1 MYCSTKLVRGLLV
14 AGLLTAVAAHAE
26 IKIGVSLS
34 STGPAASLGIP
45 EKNTIDLLPKELGG
59 QKVTYIVLDDA
70 TDVTHAVQN
79 FRKLTSED
87 HVDAVIGSSV
97 TPNSLAMVDVAAETH
112 TPMISMAASIG
123 IIAPMDAKRAWAFK
137 VPQNDALM
145 ADAIA
150 QSMAKH
156 GIKTV
161 GFIGFADAYGDSWL
175 NEFSKAATARGVKVL
190 DVERFN
196 RTDTSVTGQVL
207 KLMSGN
213 PQAILI
219 AGAGTPAAL
228 PETALKDRGYKGA
241 IYQTHGVANNDF
253 LRVCG
258 KVCDGTLL
266 PAGPLLVSEQLPD
279 SNPVKASATAYRTAY
294 EAVYGA
300 GSVSTFGG
308 HAWDAGHMLAAA
320 VPVALKTA
328 QPGTEAFRVALR
340 AALEN
345 IHDLPLSHGIMNTTP
360 QDHNGF
366 DDRARVM
373 VEIENGKWVLQNN

>member
-1 MYCSTKLVRGLLV
+1 MHRSTKLVRGLL
-14 AGLLTAVAAHAE
+14 AAALLVSVAAHAD
-26 IKIGVSLS
+26 IKIGVILS
-34 STGPAASLGIP
+34 TTGPAASLGIP
-45 EKNTIDLLPKELGG
+45 EKNTIELLPKEMGG
-59 QKVTYIVLDDA
+59 QKVSYIVLDDA

-112 TPMISMAASIG
+112 TPMISLAASIG

-150 QSMAKH
+150 QYMAKH

-161 GFIGFADAYGDSWL
+161 GFIGFSDAYGDSWL
-175 NEFSKAATARGVKVL
+175 NEFGKAAAARGVKVL

-207 KLMSGN
+207 KLMSSD

-228 PETALKDRGYKGA
+228 PETTLKDQGYKGV

-258 KVCDGTLL
+258 KACDGTLL

-279 SNPVKASATAYRTAY
+279 SNPVKVSSNAYRKAY
-294 EAVYGA
+294 EAVYGV
-300 GSVSTFGG
+300 GSIATFGG

-328 QPGTEAFRVALR
+328 QPGTEAFRAALR

-345 IHDLPLSHGIMNTTP
+345 IHDLALSHGIMNTTP
-360 QDHNGF
+360 QDHNGL
-366 DDRARVM
+366 DERARVM
-373 VEIENGKWVLQNN
+373 VEIEHGKWVLLNN

>member
-1 MYCSTKLVRGLLV
+1 MHRSTKLVRGLL
-14 AGLLTAVAAHAE
+14 AAALFTSFAAHAD
-26 IKIGVSLS
+26 IKIGVTLS
-34 STGPAASLGIP
+34 TTGAAASLGIP
-45 EKNTIDLLPKELGG
+45 EKNTIALLPKEMGG
-59 QKVTYIVLDDA
+59 QKVSYIVLDDA
-70 TDVTHAVQN
+70 SDATQAVQN

-97 TPNSLAMVDVAAETH
+97 TPSSLAMVDVAAETH
-112 TPMISMAASIG
+112 TPMISLAASIG
-123 IIAPMDAKRAWAFK
+123 IIEPMDAKRAWAFK

-150 QSMAKH
+150 QYMAKH

-161 GFIGFADAYGDSWL
+161 GFIGFADAYGESWQ
-175 NEFSKAATARGVKVL
+175 NEFGKVAAARGLKVL
-190 DVERFN
+190 DAEHFN

-207 KLMSGN
+207 KLMSLN

-228 PETALKDRGYKGA
+228 PETTLKDRGYKGV

-258 KVCDGTLL
+258 KECDGTLL
-266 PAGPLLVSEQLPD
+266 PAGPLLVSEQLPA
-279 SNPVKASATAYRTAY
+279 SNPVKASSTAYRTAY

-300 GSVSTFGG
+300 GSIATFGG

-328 QPGTEAFRVALR
+328 QPGTEAFREALR
-340 AALEN
+340 SALEN
-345 IHDLPLSHGIMNTTP
+345 IHGLALSHGIMNTTP
-360 QDHNGF
+360 QDHNGL

-373 VEIENGKWVLQNN
+373 VEIENGKWVLLNN

>member
-1 MYCSTKLVRGLLV
+1 MHRSTKLVRGLL
-14 AGLLTAVAAHAE
+14 AAALLVSVAAHAD
-26 IKIGVSLS
+26 IKIGVILS
-34 STGPAASLGIP
+34 TTGPAASLGIP
-45 EKNTIDLLPKELGG
+45 EKNTIELLPKEMGG
-59 QKVTYIVLDDA
+59 QKVSYIVLDDA

-112 TPMISMAASIG
+112 TPMISLAASIG

-150 QSMAKH
+150 QYMAKH

-161 GFIGFADAYGDSWL
+161 GFIGFSDAYGDSWL
-175 NEFSKAATARGVKVL
+175 NEFGKAAAARGVKVL

-207 KLMSGN
+207 KLMSSN

-228 PETALKDRGYKGA
+228 PETTLKDQGYKGV

-258 KVCDGTLL
+258 KACDGTLL

-279 SNPVKASATAYRTAY
+279 SNPVKVSSNAYRKAY
-294 EAVYGA
+294 EAVYGV
-300 GSVSTFGG
+300 GSIATFGG

-328 QPGTEAFRVALR
+328 QPGTEAFRAALR

-345 IHDLPLSHGIMNTTP
+345 IHDLALSHGIMNTTP
-360 QDHNGF
+360 QDHNGL
-366 DDRARVM
+366 DERARVM
-373 VEIENGKWVLQNN
+373 VEIEHGKWVLLNN